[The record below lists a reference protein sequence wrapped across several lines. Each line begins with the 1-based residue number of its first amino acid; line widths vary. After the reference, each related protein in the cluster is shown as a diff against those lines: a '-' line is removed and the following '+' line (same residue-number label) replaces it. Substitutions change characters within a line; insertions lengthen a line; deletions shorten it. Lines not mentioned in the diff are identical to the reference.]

1 MTKHEKTKSEAT
13 AAVKAALI
21 NHHHFTESRHG
32 NLVSENG
39 ERRYKFQAQVIRV
52 ERSFTT
58 EASAYSKAKKHWTR
72 VRSMKYSEV
81 YVDEHHR
88 IATKLNSAKLKGG
101 SAV

>member
-39 ERRYKFQAQVIRV
+39 SRRYKFKAQVIRV
-52 ERSFTT
+52 ERSFMSMRHS
-58 EASAYSKAKKHWTR
+58 ERPEKHWTR
-72 VRSMKYSEV
+72 VRSLKYDDV
-81 YVDEHHR
+81 FVNEHCR
-88 IATKLNSAKLKGG
+88 IDLYSRHAKAAKKG